1 MNYILSLILL
11 CLTIWVF
18 LQKGGH
24 KIMPFFVFAICLSGV
39 SVSLYPQTLINI
51 PIFFFLSML
60 LCWKSFYKSFNK
72 TILWWLMLWM
82 LVATF
87 ILWRH
92 SPHFEGPAGALRLF
106 KTELIEKYLII
117 CYSFYI
123 FKNRN
128 NLRKVLM
135 TCYVSLL
142 FLTFFGLVNL
152 VLGHAFFVDWALE
165 GAELNSV
172 SQDMGGK
179 YDMAERFRIMA
190 MHPNPFS
197 YGFVCVMLLL
207 LFIYGRDKK
216 SVGNLMYY
224 SSLYCCIFGIFA
236 CGCRTIIV
244 IAVMS
249 FMVYYTLTRGIRKS
263 LLFYIAGIL
272 LFMLIL
278 AASPSVAE
286 KLDFFLAI
294 FDDKSNVS
302 GSSDL
307 NMRSGQ
313 LAAVL
318 YYIKDDFLY
327 GLGKDYFYIDMDWE
341 SGRSIDKELFG
352 LEGVYLNLLLERGI
366 LGLMFYTIFWIVLLI
381 KIFISR
387 KKDLFATAFGQAVI
401 SAYLVFAIMT
411 GELNSAFLAL
421 LLCGYVMA
429 EIYKAEGQK
438 ITACVPQKSQK

>member
-1 MNYILSLILL
+1 
-11 CLTIWVF
+11 
-18 LQKGGH
+18 
-24 KIMPFFVFAICLSGV
+24 
-39 SVSLYPQTLINI
+39 
-51 PIFFFLSML
+51 
-60 LCWKSFYKSFNK
+60 
-72 TILWWLMLWM
+72 
-82 LVATF
+82 
-87 ILWRH
+87 
-92 SPHFEGPAGALRLF
+92 
-106 KTELIEKYLII
+106 
-117 CYSFYI
+117 
-123 FKNRN
+123 
-128 NLRKVLM
+128 
-135 TCYVSLL
+135 
-142 FLTFFGLVNL
+142 
-152 VLGHAFFVDWALE
+152 
-165 GAELNSV
+165 
-172 SQDMGGK
+172 
-179 YDMAERFRIMA
+179 
-190 MHPNPFS
+190 
-197 YGFVCVMLLL
+197 
-207 LFIYGRDKK
+207 
-216 SVGNLMYY
+216 
-224 SSLYCCIFGIFA
+224 
-236 CGCRTIIV
+236 
-244 IAVMS
+244 
-249 FMVYYTLTRGIRKS
+249 
-263 LLFYIAGIL
+263 
-272 LFMLIL
+272 MLIL

-387 KKDLFATAFGQAVI
+387 KKDLFATAFGLAVI

-411 GELNSAFLAL
+411 GELNSAFFAL

>member
-1 MNYILSLILL
+1 M
-11 CLTIWVF
+11 
-18 LQKGGH
+18 
-24 KIMPFFVFAICLSGV
+24 
-39 SVSLYPQTLINI
+39 
-51 PIFFFLSML
+51 
-60 LCWKSFYKSFNK
+60 
-72 TILWWLMLWM
+72 
-82 LVATF
+82 
-87 ILWRH
+87 
-92 SPHFEGPAGALRLF
+92 
-106 KTELIEKYLII
+106 
-117 CYSFYI
+117 
-123 FKNRN
+123 
-128 NLRKVLM
+128 
-135 TCYVSLL
+135 
-142 FLTFFGLVNL
+142 FG
-152 VLGHAFFVDWALE
+152 
-165 GAELNSV
+165 
-172 SQDMGGK
+172 M
-179 YDMAERFRIMA
+179 
-190 MHPNPFS
+190 
-197 YGFVCVMLLL
+197 
-207 LFIYGRDKK
+207 
-216 SVGNLMYY
+216 
-224 SSLYCCIFGIFA
+224 FA

-244 IAVMS
+244 IAGMS

-263 LLFYIAGIL
+263 LLFYIACIR
-272 LFMLIL
+272 LFVLIL
-278 AASPSVAE
+278 APYPSFAE
-286 KLDFFLAI
+286 KLDFCLAI
-294 FDDKSNVS
+294 VNDKSNVS

-387 KKDLFATAFGQAVI
+387 KKDLFATAFGLAVI